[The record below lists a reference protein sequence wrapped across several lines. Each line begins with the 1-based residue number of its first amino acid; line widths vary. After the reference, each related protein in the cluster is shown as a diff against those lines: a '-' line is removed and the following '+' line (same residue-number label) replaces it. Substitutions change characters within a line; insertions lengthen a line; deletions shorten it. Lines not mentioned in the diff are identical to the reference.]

1 MIVVQRLYKFINQIK
16 SGHSS
21 TGNCRV
27 KRLTVISK
35 IKILGIRNKWQ
46 KLLISTL
53 SHKSS
58 LSGKREKLFNELLS
72 NYIPEDEQV
81 NARRQYNSAVK
92 YLANWSFI
100 FEQDKQSG
108 PHLYLDQTIWL
119 QQDALLQ
126 SISIATLELAKN
138 RRADISLDTILR
150 EVRKKLRNYEVEAAY
165 KTSKIL
171 VPYVLYK
178 QCKWRFDEDKILKPP
193 SCSKS
198 KKTVAFEEQHELFSF

>member
-1 MIVVQRLYKFINQIK
+1 M
-16 SGHSS
+16 
-21 TGNCRV
+21 

-58 LSGKREKLFNELLS
+58 LSGKRDKIFNEILEK
-72 NYIPEDEQV
+72 YVPEDEHI
-81 NARRQYNSAVK
+81 NARRQFNAALK
-92 YLANWSFI
+92 DMLKWSFVYQL
-100 FEQDKQSG
+100 EKQSG

-138 RRADISLDTILR
+138 RRPDITLDTILR

-178 QCKWRFDEDKILKPP
+178 QCKWRYDEEQSLRPP
-193 SCSKS
+193 SNNKR
-198 KKTVAFEEQHELFSF
+198 KKQVAYEEQQELFSF

>member
-1 MIVVQRLYKFINQIK
+1 M
-16 SGHSS
+16 
-21 TGNCRV
+21 

-58 LSGKREKLFNELLS
+58 LSGKREKLYQELLN
-72 NYIPEDEQV
+72 NYVPEDEHI
-81 NARRQYNSAVK
+81 NARRQFNSAVK
-92 YLANWSFI
+92 YLASWHFI

-108 PHLYLDQTIWL
+108 PHIYLDQTIWL
-119 QQDALLQ
+119 QQDALIQ
-126 SISIATLELAKN
+126 SISVATLELAKN
-138 RRADISLDTILR
+138 RRPDISLDTILR

-178 QCKWRFDEDKILKPP
+178 QCKWRFDDQKILKPP
-193 SCSKS
+193 SSS
-198 KKTVAFEEQHELFSF
+198 RRQKTVAFEEQQELFSF

>member
-1 MIVVQRLYKFINQIK
+1 M
-16 SGHSS
+16 
-21 TGNCRV
+21 

-35 IKILGIRNKWQ
+35 IKILGIGNKWQ

-58 LSGKREKLFNELLS
+58 LSGKREKIFDEILENH
-72 NYIPEDEQV
+72 IPEDEQP
-81 NARRQYNSAVK
+81 NARRQFNAALK
-92 YLANWSFI
+92 AMLNWSFVY
-100 FEQDKQSG
+100 EKDKQSG

-126 SISIATLELAKN
+126 SISVATLQLAKN
-138 RRADISLDTILR
+138 RRPDIGLDTILR
-150 EVRKKLRNYEVEAAY
+150 EVRKKLRHYEVEAAY

-178 QCKWRFDEDKILKPP
+178 QCRWRFDAELNLRPPATTKRKKIE
-193 SCSKS
+193 
-198 KKTVAFEEQHELFSF
+198 AFEEQQELFSF